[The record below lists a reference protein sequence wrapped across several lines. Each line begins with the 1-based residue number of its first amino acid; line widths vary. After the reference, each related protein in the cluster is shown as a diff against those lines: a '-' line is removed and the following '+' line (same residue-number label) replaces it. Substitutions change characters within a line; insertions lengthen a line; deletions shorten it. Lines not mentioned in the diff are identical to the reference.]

1 MARRSTDLVVYFRDS
16 TTNKRIQGLDVGVRH
31 IPTGEV
37 YEFNTGFGGVISV
50 ELPGGGDVE
59 IFVEKNPDY
68 KETTVRR
75 KIREGVTTELTV
87 YVDPKRIIGE
97 YWYIVESDGKARC
110 RTRDENAAK
119 KAAEA
124 YEKEE
129 PGVKTTIVKVKSL
142 NDYPGY
148 PGDYC
153 EEYLEEVEKRKKE
166 EEEKRKEYWYVV
178 VGDGTYF
185 CKAKDKSTAEKALE
199 YYKKNYPDVHWSIVE
214 GTQEDLGALPSTNCE
229 EIAEKKEEEEKE
241 EEEMKKELWYV
252 VVGDGAYFC
261 KSKDKSKA
269 EEALDYYKN
278 HYPDIH
284 WEIKEGTTD
293 ELGALPSTDCQEVLE
308 RKEEEEKATEGYIT
322 LARNPFYGEIMYN
335 PDLEAYIFRDYQT
348 MQTRMVKPEDFL
360 NLGIENPDRWME
372 DINTVCRTCKENR
385 EKAGLF
391 DEEIWEILE
400 ATAKKILIPG
410 TPQWLFYISGPAI
423 FGFARAGLNKLAEA
437 GVIEL
442 KEVDF
447 PSWDCKDVAMT
458 MLENA
463 AYALA
468 AYGFTG
474 VWSNIGS
481 KLGLAKDALFTA
493 LWIGGFTP
501 FIAEE
506 ATQAAGMAIFIAR
519 QVKDSDLLRDAVNR
533 YEQIVTT
540 GKELTDKFGWMNP
553 FTYEAF
559 KLFFQA
565 AMDSLEIYRK
575 LPDKIKE
582 ENEEREKEKEEW
594 AKYREE
600 RKKFHEDFQ
609 KYWEERKAQW
619 EEFMNYWEERKRS
632 WEAFMERDVEKT
644 LSIMINTVTD
654 SLRAIYF
661 GMRTG
666 VETIV
671 TLKRLLKQITEE
683 TTRAKMEKMIEEA
696 QKRIQDISA
705 NYEEIV
711 QRGLE
716 YASQVQDDTARASY
730 ESYILTLR
738 EQIEMELMRAEA
750 EEIPIVEGIFKKGY
764 LYVMGYP
771 RYCRIYLNG
780 EDTGKLAP
788 ERFVLDPG
796 KYELKVVRETGE
808 EWVKEVEVK
817 EGETTEII
825 YYIPRKEA

>member
-1 MARRSTDLVVYFRDS
+1 MRYLFVPNDFPVKKFNLSWKAEKGKSSLYIKIEIDCGWKSPRLKEKVGQTGYTARPEDPSDKFAVKGPLSGASTEGFWLPEKVWNSLKEYEEEATIDIEGYLRWKEKKGTRADKKEQTAKQRFRSKAKLVKTGTYTEEIDGTKIPGVTFKIEFEPITEPTLSDWFSDIGSDLTYF
-16 TTNKRIQGLDVGVRH
+16 K
-31 IPTGEV
+31 V
-37 YEFNTGFGGVISV
+37 YEFLLGSVKIDISAYNADAEWRATFTDAIPKAHVASDEAKNLLTSDEPVTG
-50 ELPGGGDVE
+50 
-59 IFVEKNPDY
+59 K
-68 KETTVRR
+68 
-75 KIREGVTTELTV
+75 
-87 YVDPKRIIGE
+87 
-97 YWYIVESDGKARC
+97 
-110 RTRDENAAK
+110 
-119 KAAEA
+119 
-124 YEKEE
+124 
-129 PGVKTTIVKVKSL
+129 
-142 NDYPGY
+142 
-148 PGDYC
+148 
-153 EEYLEEVEKRKKE
+153 
-166 EEEKRKEYWYVV
+166 WYV
-178 VGDGTYF
+178 
-185 CKAKDKSTAEKALE
+185 
-199 YYKKNYPDVHWSIVE
+199 I
-214 GTQEDLGALPSTNCE
+214 
-229 EIAEKKEEEEKE
+229 
-241 EEEMKKELWYV
+241 
-252 VVGDGAYFC
+252 VGDGAYICRTRSENTAVWAIETF
-261 KSKDKSKA
+261 K
-269 EEALDYYKN
+269 ER
-278 HYPDIH
+278 YPDIS
-284 WEIKEGTTD
+284 WTMRLGSEK
-293 ELGALPSTDCQEVLE
+293 ELGKLPEKTCSEAVREAKLPE
-308 RKEEEEKATEGYIT
+308 AKKIEEELSGFIT
-322 LARNPFYGEIMYN
+322 LAENPMYGKLMYN
-335 PDLEAYIFRDYQT
+335 PETEAYVFYDYQK
-348 MQTRMVKPEDFL
+348 MQTRIPTEMDFL
-360 NLGIENPDRWME
+360 NLGIANSSRWMA
-372 DINTVCRTCKENR
+372 DINTVCETCKENK
-385 EKAGLF
+385 EKAGLTDNEF
-391 DEEIWEILE
+391 FEILK
-400 ATAKKILIPG
+400 AAAKRILIPG
-410 TPQWLFYISGPAI
+410 TPAYLFYISSPGI
-423 FGFARAGLNKLAEA
+423 FGLAREALNKLQEA
-437 GVIEL
+437 GVIETS
-442 KEVDF
+442 EITF
-447 PSWDCKDVAMT
+447 PSWDGKDVAMT
-458 MLENA
+458 LLENA

-468 AYGFTG
+468 ASGFTG

-519 QVKDSDLLRDAVNR
+519 QVKDSDLLKDAIDR

-600 RKKFHEDFQ
+600 RKKFHEDFM
-609 KYWEERKAQW
+609 KYWEERKKSW
-619 EEFMNYWEERKRS
+619 EDFMDYWEERKRS

-666 VETIV
+666 VETISL
-671 TLKRLLKQITEE
+671 LKRLLKQITEE
-683 TTRAKMEKMIEEA
+683 TARARIEKMIEEA

-817 EGETTEII
+817 EGETTEVI

>member
-1 MARRSTDLVVYFRDS
+1 MRYLFVPNDFPVKEFNLSWKAEKGKSSLYIKIEIDCGWKSPRLKEKVDQVGYTSLPENPTDKLVVEGPLSGPSYEGFWLPEKIWNSLKEYEEEATIDIEGYLRWKEKKGTRADKKEQTAKQRFRSKAKLVKTGTYTEEIDG
-16 TTNKRIQGLDVGVRH
+16 TK
-31 IPTGEV
+31 IP
-37 YEFNTGFGGVISV
+37 
-50 ELPGGGDVE
+50 
-59 IFVEKNPDY
+59 
-68 KETTVRR
+68 
-75 KIREGVTTELTV
+75 GVTFKIVFEPITEPTLSDWFSDIGSDLTDFKV
-87 YVDPKRIIGE
+87 YDFQLGSVKIDISAYNAKAKWRETFTDAIPKSHVASDEVKDLLTGDEPVTFEWYVIIG
-97 YWYIVESDGKARC
+97 DG
-110 RTRDENAAK
+110 
-119 KAAEA
+119 
-124 YEKEE
+124 
-129 PGVKTTIVKVKSL
+129 V
-142 NDYPGY
+142 
-148 PGDYC
+148 
-153 EEYLEEVEKRKKE
+153 
-166 EEEKRKEYWYVV
+166 
-178 VGDGTYF
+178 YF
-185 CKAKDKSTAEKALE
+185 CKTRSEDTAVKAIE
-199 YYKKNYPDVHWSIVE
+199 SYKKRYPDISWTMKLGSE
-214 GTQEDLGALPSTNCE
+214 EDLGALPEKSCSEVVE
-229 EIAEKKEEEEKE
+229 E
-241 EEEMKKELWYV
+241 
-252 VVGDGAYFC
+252 
-261 KSKDKSKA
+261 A
-269 EEALDYYKN
+269 EEA
-278 HYPDIH
+278 
-284 WEIKEGTTD
+284 
-293 ELGALPSTDCQEVLE
+293 
-308 RKEEEEKATEGYIT
+308 EEEQTGFIT
-322 LARNPFYGEIMYN
+322 LAEDPFYGRLMYN
-335 PDLEAYIFRDYQT
+335 PETEAYIFYDYQKQESRIPT
-348 MQTRMVKPEDFL
+348 EWDFL
-360 NLGIENPDRWME
+360 TLGIENPGSWMK
-372 DINTVCRTCKENR
+372 DVDTTCHVCKQYKE
-385 EKAGLF
+385 ALGLT
-391 DEEIWEILE
+391 DEEMAEAIK
-400 ATAKKILIPG
+400 ATAQGQVLP
-410 TPQWLFYISGPAI
+410 ISETEFAI
-423 FGFARAGLNKLAEA
+423 TATGVYGLARLALSKLAEA
-437 GVIEL
+437 GAITLTEWTY
-442 KEVDF
+442 
-447 PSWDCKDVAMT
+447 SAGT
-458 MLENA
+458 GSGAAISTLESA
-463 AYALA
+463 AGALSA
-468 AYGFTG
+468 AGLAST
-474 VWSNIGS
+474 WATIS
-481 KLGLAKDALFTA
+481 KILGAAKDAFLTA
-493 LWIGGFTP
+493 LWVGGFTP

-519 QVKDSDLLRDAVNR
+519 QVKDSDLLKDAIDR

-540 GKELTDKFGWMNP
+540 GKELTEKFGWMNP
-553 FTYEAF
+553 FTYDAF

-565 AMDSLEIYRK
+565 AQDSLEIYRK
-575 LPDKIKE
+575 LPDKIEE
-582 ENEEREKEKEEW
+582 ENTEREEEKKAWEE
-594 AKYREE
+594 YREE
-600 RKKFHEDFQ
+600 RKKFQEDFQ

-619 EEFMNYWEERKRS
+619 EEFMNYWEERKSS

-825 YYIPRKEA
+825 YYIPKKEA

>member
-68 KETTVRR
+68 KETTIRR

-199 YYKKNYPDVHWSIVE
+199 YYKKNYPDVHWSIIE
-214 GTQEDLGALPSTNCE
+214 GTKEDLGALPSTNCE

-241 EEEMKKELWYV
+241 EEEVKKELWYV

-293 ELGALPSTDCQEVLE
+293 ELGALPSADCSEVLE
-308 RKEEEEKATEGYIT
+308 EKEEVEPLLEGFIT
-322 LARNPFYGEIMYN
+322 LAENPTYGKLMYN
-335 PDLEAYIFRDYQT
+335 PETEAYVFYDYQK
-348 MQTRMVKPEDFL
+348 MQTRIPTEMDFL
-360 NLGIENPDRWME
+360 NLGIENPDDWKK
-372 DINTVCRTCKENR
+372 DVDTVCTTCMEN
-385 EKAGLF
+385 KTVAGLT
-391 DEEIWEILE
+391 DEEINEMVKAAARGQVLPISAVE
-400 ATAKKILIPG
+400 FATAVTGLFGLARMALQKLVGAGAVKVVEWTYTTAEGSG
-410 TPQWLFYISGPAI
+410 TA
-423 FGFARAGLNKLAEA
+423 AAT
-437 GVIEL
+437 
-442 KEVDF
+442 
-447 PSWDCKDVAMT
+447 AM
-458 MLENA
+458 ENA
-463 AYALA
+463 AKALGGLGIIDA
-468 AYGFTG
+468 
-474 VWSNIGS
+474 WSTIS
-481 KLGLAKDALFTA
+481 KYLGIAKDAFFTS

-501 FIAEE
+501 FICEE

-519 QVKDSDLLRDAVNR
+519 QVKDSDLLKDAIDR

-540 GKELTDKFGWMNP
+540 GKELTEKFGILNP
-553 FTYEAF
+553 FTYDAF

-565 AMDSLEIYRK
+565 AQDSLEIYRK

-582 ENEEREKEKEEW
+582 ESEEREKEKEEW

-600 RKKFHEDFQ
+600 RKKFHEDFM
-609 KYWEERKAQW
+609 KYWEERKKSW
-619 EEFMNYWEERKRS
+619 EDFMDYWEERKRS
-632 WEAFMERDVEKT
+632 WEAYMERDVEKT

-666 VETIV
+666 VETISL
-671 TLKRLLKQITEE
+671 LKRLLKQITEE
-683 TTRAKMEKMIEEA
+683 TARARIEKMIEEA

-817 EGETTEII
+817 EGETTEVI